1 LNSKLATI
9 TKEKVQM
16 SFYSP
21 AQKRRFAIQRGAEVR
36 KLELE
41 FKINNWRAT
50 HPKEWT
56 LLAQNKGK
64 VPFFDSLYVGLM
76 RWGSLTHRQMLALQN
91 FTHPSSKSTVH

>member
-1 LNSKLATI
+1 MNSKLATI

-21 AQKRRFAIQRGAEVR
+21 AQKRRFAIQRGVEVR

-41 FKINNWRAT
+41 FKINNWRAN

-56 LLAQNKGK
+56 LLIQNKGK
-64 VPFFDSLYVGLM
+64 VPFFDSLYVGLT
-76 RWGSLTHRQMLALQN
+76 RWGSLTQRQMLALQN
-91 FTHPSSKSTVH
+91 FTHPSSKLTVH